1 MYQKL
6 YCKWDQEY
14 IFKRTVK
21 SYRMKK
27 NLFYLIVSLVLFSSC
42 SRYVADFKTAQC
54 KTQPQN
60 SSYSKAGQL
69 ENSLDELVQKG
80 VPGVVLAV
88 QSDEGFWA
96 TARGYARIE
105 DNTPMQLCHLQYLQ
119 SISKTYMAIAILKLH
134 EQGKIDLDE
143 PITRHLPQQYHH
155 YISGAEKVTVR
166 MLLNHTSGIPEYN
179 FQPAYVSY
187 LLQHPR
193 HYFQPEDYLKYIG
206 GKKLVFTPGSKHV
219 YTNTNYVILSI
230 IADAISGDHAKFI
243 SEIIFKPL
251 GLANT
256 FYRNDPGYLKY
267 PEIVNSYWDRYSDG
281 ILENASQLQRMN
293 VSTLVGDDG
302 IVTTPAD
309 AIKFLQGL
317 AEGKLLSDSTMIQ
330 MKTWVNDDKGQPI
343 YGLGLIHRVN
353 NWFENFGH
361 SGGGL
366 GAGCELYYFPEKHL
380 YYFIAL
386 NLGTVTDSPLHN
398 ELLRIRDKLYDI
410 ILK

>member
-1 MYQKL
+1 
-6 YCKWDQEY
+6 
-14 IFKRTVK
+14 
-21 SYRMKK
+21 MKK

-60 SSYSKAGQL
+60 SSYSKAAQL

-353 NWFENFGH
+353 NGFENFGH

>member
-1 MYQKL
+1 
-6 YCKWDQEY
+6 
-14 IFKRTVK
+14 
-21 SYRMKK
+21 MKK

-60 SSYSKAGQL
+60 SSYSKAAQL

-119 SISKTYMAIAILKLH
+119 SISKPYMAIAILKLH

-293 VSTLVGDDG
+293 VSMLVGDDG

-353 NWFENFGH
+353 NGFENFGH

>member
-1 MYQKL
+1 
-6 YCKWDQEY
+6 
-14 IFKRTVK
+14 
-21 SYRMKK
+21 MKK

-60 SSYSKAGQL
+60 SSYSKAAQL

-293 VSTLVGDDG
+293 VSMLVGDDG

-353 NWFENFGH
+353 NGFENFGH